1 MFAFWFPL
9 MDNLEGVWALGISQH
24 WRRPLLVG
32 FVLLSVSFAFWPS
45 IKDIGTLVA
54 YTAALMAAVQ
64 FWHGFGGGLYVA
76 WYLPLALLVMFRPNV
91 AGRVATTEVRKSR
104 RQVAETA

>member
-1 MFAFWFPL
+1 M
-9 MDNLEGVWALGISQH
+9 
-24 WRRPLLVG
+24 
-32 FVLLSVSFAFWPS
+32 
-45 IKDIGTLVA
+45 KDIGTLVA